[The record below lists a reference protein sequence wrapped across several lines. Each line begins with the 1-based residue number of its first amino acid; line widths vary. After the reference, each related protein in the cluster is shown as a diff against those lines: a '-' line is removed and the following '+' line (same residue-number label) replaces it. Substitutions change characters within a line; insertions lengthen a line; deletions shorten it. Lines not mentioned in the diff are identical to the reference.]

1 VESIYCIRQQE
12 VLAIILWNVIFL
24 LINITRLKYSLIQ
37 LLKKMTQLT
46 AQEVKEKIENKESF
60 VLDLFA
66 TWCGPCKVLMGNL
79 NALEKNNNDLSMPI
93 YSLDIDTDRDFV
105 MELGIRSVPTLKMY
119 KGGEEVFSNVGVLS
133 QSQLLEVMGRY

>member
-1 VESIYCIRQQE
+1 
-12 VLAIILWNVIFL
+12 
-24 LINITRLKYSLIQ
+24 
-37 LLKKMTQLT
+37 MTQLT
-46 AQEVKEKIENKESF
+46 TQEVKEKIENKESF

>member
-1 VESIYCIRQQE
+1 
-12 VLAIILWNVIFL
+12 
-24 LINITRLKYSLIQ
+24 
-37 LLKKMTQLT
+37 
-46 AQEVKEKIENKESF
+46 
-60 VLDLFA
+60 
-66 TWCGPCKVLMGNL
+66 MGNL

>member
-12 VLAIILWNVIFL
+12 VLVIILWNVIFL

-119 KGGEEVFSNVGVLS
+119 KGGGEVFSNVGVLS

>member
-1 VESIYCIRQQE
+1 
-12 VLAIILWNVIFL
+12 
-24 LINITRLKYSLIQ
+24 
-37 LLKKMTQLT
+37 MTQLT

-79 NALEKNNNDLSMPI
+79 NALEKNNSELTMPI

>member
-1 VESIYCIRQQE
+1 
-12 VLAIILWNVIFL
+12 
-24 LINITRLKYSLIQ
+24 
-37 LLKKMTQLT
+37 MTQLT